1 MLRKQKE
8 EAGFWFWF
16 LLILHSWNL
25 IAFIFN
31 RKNTTLNIMD
41 TKKGKKGKG
50 KGKPDTKRSKKSNKS
65 GEPSEV
71 GSGAED

>member
-1 MLRKQKE
+1 
-8 EAGFWFWF
+8 
-16 LLILHSWNL
+16 
-25 IAFIFN
+25 
-31 RKNTTLNIMD
+31 MD